1 MKGRWKDRVVVVA
14 GASAGVGR
22 ATVRR
27 FARGGA
33 RIGLL
38 ARDRERLR
46 ATADEV
52 ERLGGSALV
61 LPIDVA
67 DADQVETAATTVERE
82 LGEIDVWI
90 NNAMV
95 TVFGELVQLRP
106 DEYRRVTDVTYH
118 GTVWGTMA
126 ALRRML
132 ARDRGRIVCV
142 GSALAWRGIPLQA
155 AYCGAKHAML
165 GMFESVRSEL
175 LHRGSAVTLS
185 VVHLPALNTPQFTWM
200 RNKRQRRPQPVPPIF
215 QPEVAAAA
223 VEHAAATG
231 RRTTH
236 VAFSTSR
243 AIFGNRI
250 APALA
255 DHYLAR
261 HGYDSQLT
269 PEEDDPQRP
278 DNLFDPVRGEQLA
291 ARGRF
296 DARARAHSPMT
307 WMVRNAR
314 WLAPAAIAALTV
326 GWGLTA
332 RARAR

>member
-106 DEYRRVTDVTYH
+106 D
-118 GTVWGTMA
+118 
-126 ALRRML
+126 
-132 ARDRGRIVCV
+132 
-142 GSALAWRGIPLQA
+142 
-155 AYCGAKHAML
+155 
-165 GMFESVRSEL
+165 
-175 LHRGSAVTLS
+175 
-185 VVHLPALNTPQFTWM
+185 
-200 RNKRQRRPQPVPPIF
+200 
-215 QPEVAAAA
+215 
-223 VEHAAATG
+223 
-231 RRTTH
+231 
-236 VAFSTSR
+236 
-243 AIFGNRI
+243 
-250 APALA
+250 
-255 DHYLAR
+255 
-261 HGYDSQLT
+261 
-269 PEEDDPQRP
+269 
-278 DNLFDPVRGEQLA
+278 
-291 ARGRF
+291 
-296 DARARAHSPMT
+296 
-307 WMVRNAR
+307 
-314 WLAPAAIAALTV
+314 
-326 GWGLTA
+326 
-332 RARAR
+332 